1 MQDPLF
7 EYAASVA
14 LQRQLAAKDERIA
27 AMQAAAAGMREL
39 RQQQARTIEKQRA
52 QILELERQ
60 VKRLGGAPC

>member
-1 MQDPLF
+1 MQDPMF
-7 EYAASVA
+7 DYAESVA
-14 LQRQLAAKDERIA
+14 LQRQLVAKDERIA

>member
-7 EYAASVA
+7 DYAESVA
-14 LQRQLAAKDERIA
+14 LQRQLVAKDERIA

>member
-7 EYAASVA
+7 DYAESVA

-39 RQQQARTIEKQRA
+39 RQQQARTIEKQRV
-52 QILELERQ
+52 QIIELERQ